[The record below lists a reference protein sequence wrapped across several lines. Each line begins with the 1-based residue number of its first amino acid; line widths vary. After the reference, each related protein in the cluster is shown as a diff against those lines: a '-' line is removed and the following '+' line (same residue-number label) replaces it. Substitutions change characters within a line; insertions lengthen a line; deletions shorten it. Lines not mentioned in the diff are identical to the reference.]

1 MVGRLSKGRSVVVVT
16 LIIVILALLG
26 FTAGC
31 DSPNPSG
38 DEAPDF
44 TLPTLTGTNI
54 TLSELRG
61 APVVL
66 NFWSIGCSWCRYQLP
81 FLETVAQQAGEQ
93 IEVVATNVVDSSAS
107 VQSFFGDYEPTMIV
121 ALDTD
126 REVFADYCLNFS
138 NPKGSIPF
146 TLFVDSEGIVQYQ
159 RLGAFSSEEEL
170 WNTLHDVFGITIPE
184 TS

>member
-66 NFWSIGCSWCRYQLP
+66 NFWSISCYWCRQQLP
-81 FLETVAQQAGEQ
+81 YLESVAQQTEGE
-93 IEVVATNVVDSSAS
+93 IKVIAVNVADSAAS
-107 VQSFFGDYEPTMIV
+107 VQDFFGDYEPAMTI
-121 ALDTD
+121 ALDGNATTF
-126 REVFADYCLNFS
+126 VSYCQSLDNS
-138 NPKGSIPF
+138 RGSIPF
-146 TLFVDSEGIVQYQ
+146 TLFVDSEGLVQYK
-159 RLGAFSSEEEL
+159 RIGAFPSEEEL